1 MIQTQLLKLDPPY
14 QIISANGYVGIQ
26 VATLIVAEE
35 KEAAHVR
42 LSTFSRS
49 YIEYHSY
56 PVVNYGLKQGLE
68 EQMKYTNS
76 YLDDVERSRIT
87 MRMQPEG
94 AVWDGVDVKDVR
106 VLGLAGASNE
116 NIDLS
121 YFVYLIPSVRGFDPS
136 LHVWDRIS
144 TSRIFDLYTGLAKV
158 GLKTQ
163 KLSAKSYHTPCGDE
177 VDENREFRI
186 TLSIEEMTA
195 NDARCIKVLIRE
207 KRFDIEIY
215 GDESIYF
222 RCLVD
227 PSTEDS
233 VNECAATI
241 AEALHGLSWF
251 LPTRNL
257 KLLTTDVL
265 TKVGD
270 SEVEF
275 MPSLIDQ
282 INENYKNLR

>member
-26 VATLIVAEE
+26 VATLIVTEE
-35 KEAAHVR
+35 ITSSRPSA
-42 LSTFSRS
+42 FSRA
-49 YIEYHSY
+49 YIEHHSY

-68 EQMKYTNS
+68 EQMKYTN
-76 YLDDVERSRIT
+76 YHLDDMERSRIT

-121 YFVYLIPSVRGFDPS
+121 YFVCLIPTVRGFDPS

-144 TSRIFDLYTGLAKV
+144 TSRIFDLYAGLAKV
-158 GLKTQ
+158 GLIAQT
-163 KLSAKSYHTPCGDE
+163 LPAEIYRTPLGDE
-177 VDENREFRI
+177 IDEKREFRI

-195 NDARCIKVLIRE
+195 NDSCCVKVLVRE
-207 KRFDIEIY
+207 NRFNVEMY
-215 GDESIYF
+215 GDNSIYF
-222 RCLVD
+222 RCLVN
-227 PSTEDS
+227 PSKEDS
-233 VNECAATI
+233 VNKCAATI

>member
-26 VATLIVAEE
+26 VATLIVTEE
-35 KEAAHVR
+35 RESAHLR
-42 LSTFSRS
+42 LSSFSRS
-49 YIEYHSY
+49 YVEHHSY

-76 YLDDVERSRIT
+76 HLDDMERNQIT

-106 VLGLAGASNE
+106 VLGLAGAN
-116 NIDLS
+116 NDAIDLN
-121 YFVYLIPSVRGFDPS
+121 YFIYLIPSVRGFDPS
-136 LHVWDRIS
+136 LHIWDRNS
-144 TSRIFDLYTGLAKV
+144 TSRIFDLYTGLGKV
-158 GLKTQ
+158 GLRTQ
-163 KLSAKSYHTPCGDE
+163 TLSAKSYRTPWGDE

-222 RCLVD
+222 RCLVN
-227 PSTEDS
+227 PSEEKS

-241 AEALHGLSWF
+241 AEALHGLSRF
-251 LPTRNL
+251 LPSQNL
-257 KLLTTDVL
+257 KLLSTDVMI
-265 TKVGD
+265 KVGD